1 MEKDD
6 RKKGKS
12 LSWGVGGGQEGP
24 AKKKKYWNV
33 PLGPSGL
40 EKPKAVF
47 RTHLEDQAED
57 DQENVM
63 RDCLG

>member
-12 LSWGVGGGQEGP
+12 LSWGVGVG
-24 AKKKKYWNV
+24 KKSQQRKRNAGNV

-63 RDCLG
+63 RGTV